1 MEIQNKKKVSVL
13 GLGKT
18 GVSVANLLSELGYDV
33 FVSEILP
40 LEKVKHNIR
49 LLKPDIKYEVG
60 IHSDKVLDANLIVK
74 SPGIPQNIPVL
85 VEARKRNIEILSE
98 LEMSSSFIS
107 PKLVIAITG
116 TNGKTTVTTL
126 IGEIFKNAG
135 FDTIVAGN
143 IGTPLSDFVKKI
155 TKESIVVLEV
165 SSYQLENIKKF
176 KPDISCILNI
186 TSDHLEHHSSM
197 DEYVK
202 AKKNIFLNQTKSDYC
217 VLNFDD
223 RITRE
228 LGNCC
233 SSKVVYF
240 SYRRKLKEGT
250 FFDGRNFN
258 VNLNDKKI
266 KFEVR
271 LKIPGRHNVENAL
284 ASATI
289 AFLYNLPVNI
299 VKSTLNS
306 FNGVEH
312 RLEFV
317 KEIDGVKYIN
327 DSKSTNVDSTLVALE
342 SFQKNKNIIL
352 IMGGRDKGFPYTPLR
367 PLVKQRVKYL
377 LLIGESAKKIESDL
391 NGATEIINCGDIS
404 NAVKYA
410 KKVAKNGDIVLLS
423 PGCSSFDQF
432 ENFEHRGK
440 EFKRLIKENA

>member
-1 MEIQNKKKVSVL
+1 MPKKCLDKKKVSVL
-13 GLGKT
+13 GIGKT
-18 GVSVANLLSELGYDV
+18 GVSVANLLFELGYDV

-40 LEKVKHNIR
+40 LEKVKNNIQS
-49 LLKPDIKYEVG
+49 LKSGIKYETG
-60 IHSDKVLDANLIVK
+60 IHSDKVLDADLIVK
-74 SPGIPQNIPVL
+74 SPGIPKNIPVL
-85 VEARKRNIEILSE
+85 VEARKRKIEILSE
-98 LEMSSSFIS
+98 LEVAFNYIS
-107 PKLVIAITG
+107 PKLIIAITG

-126 IGEIFKNAG
+126 TGEIFKNAG

-186 TSDHLEHHSSM
+186 TSDHLEHHSTM
-197 DEYVK
+197 DEYIK
-202 AKKNIFLNQTKSDYC
+202 AKKNIFVNQNKNDYC

-223 RITRE
+223 EITCG
-228 LGNCC
+228 LGNSCNA
-233 SSKVVYF
+233 KVIYF
-240 SYRRKLKEGT
+240 SYKNKLKKGI
-250 FFDGRNFN
+250 FFDGKSFN
-258 VNLNDKKI
+258 INLNNKKI
-266 KFEVR
+266 KFDVN
-271 LKIPGRHNVENAL
+271 LKIPGRHNIENAL
-284 ASATI
+284 SSTAI
-289 AFLYNLPVNI
+289 AFVCNI
-299 VKSTLNS
+299 PLEIIKSTLNS

-317 KEIDGVKYIN
+317 KEIDGVRYIN

-367 PLVKQRVKYL
+367 PLVEEKVKYL
-377 LLIGESAKKIESDL
+377 LLIGESAKKIENDL
-391 NGATEIINCGDIS
+391 KGTTEIINCGDIS

-410 KKVAKNGDIVLLS
+410 KKIAKRGDVVLLS

-432 ENFEHRGK
+432 ENFEHRGR
-440 EFKRLIKENA
+440 EFKKLI